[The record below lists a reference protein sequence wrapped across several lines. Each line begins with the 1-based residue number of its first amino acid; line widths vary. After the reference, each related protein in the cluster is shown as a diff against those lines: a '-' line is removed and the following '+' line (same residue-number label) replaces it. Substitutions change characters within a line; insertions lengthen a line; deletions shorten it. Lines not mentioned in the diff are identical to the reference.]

1 MTTANTAALAPIHMP
16 PASYWPILVAASL
29 LVMMVGFL
37 TKTEQVVIGGLL
49 TLLSIYGF
57 ALEYHH
63 KPYGDEV
70 RTSS

>member
-1 MTTANTAALAPIHMP
+1 MP
-16 PASYWPILVAASL
+16 PPSYWPILVAASL

-37 TKTEQVVIGGLL
+37 LTIGQVAIGGLL

-70 RTSS
+70 RPSS